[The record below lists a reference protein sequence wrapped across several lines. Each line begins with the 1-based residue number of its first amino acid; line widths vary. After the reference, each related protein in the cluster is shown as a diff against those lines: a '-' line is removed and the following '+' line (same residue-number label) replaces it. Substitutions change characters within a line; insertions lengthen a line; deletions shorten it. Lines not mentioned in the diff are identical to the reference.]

1 MEYGPDTAQL
11 SAVKPVL
18 IETVSPLRR
27 SIVIQNALR
36 LSRSQRALF
45 EQVKAEFD
53 WRIRILARYQIEWH
67 RKFTLSF
74 ACMILFFVGAPLG
87 AIIRKGGLGLPL
99 VVAVIIFLVFHVTSF
114 TLERLAREL
123 ILTPL
128 AGMWLPSMIMLP
140 FGIFLTYK
148 STTDSALFN
157 TELYLGPFRKAYRWL
172 TARWIK
178 P

>member
-1 MEYGPDTAQL
+1 
-11 SAVKPVL
+11 
-18 IETVSPLRR
+18 
-27 SIVIQNALR
+27 
-36 LSRSQRALF
+36 
-45 EQVKAEFD
+45 
-53 WRIRILARYQIEWH
+53 
-67 RKFTLSF
+67 
-74 ACMILFFVGAPLG
+74 MILFFVGAPLG